1 MTSVVKDM
9 KVEEFRERLEEAF
22 GWKMNIVSYRLGVRF
37 FCTIDN
43 VDPGAR
49 LARGEAETREEAES
63 RALETARR
71 YLSQTRR
78 CPV

>member
-1 MTSVVKDM
+1 MSKIM
-9 KVEEFRERLEEAF
+9 NVEEFRERQEDAF
-22 GWKMNIVSYRLGVRF
+22 DWKINIVSYRLGERF

-49 LARGEAETREEAES
+49 LARGEGDTREDAES
-63 RALETARR
+63 RALDKARY

-78 CPV
+78 HPVVS

>member
-1 MTSVVKDM
+1 M
-9 KVEEFRERLEEAF
+9 KVEEFRERQEEAF
-22 GWKMNIVSYRLGVRF
+22 GWKMNIVSYRLGERF

-63 RALETARR
+63 RALEKARH

-78 CPV
+78 HPA